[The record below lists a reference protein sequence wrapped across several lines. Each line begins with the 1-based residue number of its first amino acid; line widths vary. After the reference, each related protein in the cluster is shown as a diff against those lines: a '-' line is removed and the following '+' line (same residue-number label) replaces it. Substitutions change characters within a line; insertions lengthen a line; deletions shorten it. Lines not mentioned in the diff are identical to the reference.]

1 MMVAATK
8 KRRPCA
14 GTQRRQNEQSISKSS
29 NCILSLKR
37 AAVKLAITA
46 DLVLLLAALGSLNIP
61 TTIAALLALNLL
73 CGLYPKEASSHEEI

>member
-1 MMVAATK
+1 MTATK
-8 KRRPCA
+8 NCRPCA
-14 GTQRRQNEQSISKSS
+14 GTQKRHKKQSIGIGSD
-29 NCILSLKR
+29 CIVSLTR

-73 CGLYPKEASSHEEI
+73 CGLYFKEASSHEEI

>member
-1 MMVAATK
+1 MMAAATK

-14 GTQRRQNEQSISKSS
+14 GTQRRQNEQSIAKSS
-29 NCILSLKR
+29 NCIVSLKR

-61 TTIAALLALNLL
+61 TTLSALLALNLL
-73 CGLYPKEASSHEEI
+73 CGLYPKEESSHEEI